1 MIVLGI
7 LIGIA
12 VLYVI
17 LLVAC
22 VVKCVKKSDKQF
34 RIVDTIF
41 EEDLDLVSR
50 RNQNEQRK
58 T

>member
-7 LIGIA
+7 LIGVS
-12 VLYVI
+12 VLYLG

-41 EEDLDLVSR
+41 DKDEH
-50 RNQNEQRK
+50 NG
-58 T
+58 